1 MESDQNYRE
10 NVLHRNDQQHKRKK
24 SELAALAKSL
34 EKSGWKFIQLL
45 FN

>member
-34 EKSGWKFIQLL
+34 DGKSFS
-45 FN
+45 FYSTD